1 MAFES
6 WHLAELKAKKAFDDN
21 QEILDE
27 ILDEKVN
34 EADLKFLTERKRNEF
49 SAKNSVKDAK
59 DPPLVNDL
67 FGRGK
72 ATF

>member
-1 MAFES
+1 MAFGS
-6 WHLAELKAKKAFDDN
+6 WHLAELKVKKAFDDN

-27 ILDEKVN
+27 ILDEQVN
-34 EADLKFLTERKRNEF
+34 KADLKFLAERKRNEF

-59 DPPLVNDL
+59 DPLVNDL